1 MEIGKSLFQALN
13 IVSTDSTSGSSP
25 DTVVPQTML
34 SASTNSG
41 KDKTKIDNT
50 HKARS
55 FKFQDLASAHR
66 ERRDQK
72 SMKLRG
78 RNRFH
83 GEEADSNA
91 RRQGQGKFSS
101 MEKLHN
107 GHQKKTANQ
116 RKSESKANSPHNRNQ
131 RFRKQTGKA
140 RGNTRNKSVS
150 LSI

>member
-1 MEIGKSLFQALN
+1 
-13 IVSTDSTSGSSP
+13 
-25 DTVVPQTML
+25 L

-41 KDKTKIDNT
+41 KDKTKIYNT
-50 HKARS
+50 HKAGS
-55 FKFQDLASAHR
+55 FKFQDLASAHK

-72 SMKLRG
+72 GKELRN

-83 GEEADSNA
+83 WKDADSNA
-91 RRQGQGKFSS
+91 RRQEQGKFSS

-116 RKSESKANSPHNRNQ
+116 RKSKSKANSPHNRNQ
-131 RFRKQTGKA
+131 RFRRQIGKA
-140 RGNTRNKSVS
+140 TVNTRNKSVN